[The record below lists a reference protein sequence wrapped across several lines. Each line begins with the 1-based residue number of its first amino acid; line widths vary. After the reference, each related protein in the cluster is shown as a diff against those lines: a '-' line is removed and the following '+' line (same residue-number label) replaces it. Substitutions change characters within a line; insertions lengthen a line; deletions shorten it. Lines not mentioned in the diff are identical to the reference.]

1 MLVKYNGEVSRE
13 SRSYGCSKCGTGR
26 SINGLETYKTVYRT
40 YYSGRL
46 YIFEKGKTYPVD
58 DILGKYLTNLKY
70 TDNNGVIKRQ
80 FEEVADNTESTFVRN
95 VEDTEFAIPKEV
107 PAPKPVVEETPKP
120 TEAPVENK
128 PQPTEETHNS
138 GNPLPKEEEHL

>member
-46 YIFEKGKTYPVD
+46 YIFEKGKIYPVD

-95 VEDTEFAIPKEV
+95 VEDTEFVIPKEE
-107 PAPKPVVEETPKP
+107 PTSKPVVEETPKP
-120 TEAPVENK
+120 TETPVENK
-128 PQPTEETHNS
+128 PQPTEETHNT
-138 GNPLPKEEEHL
+138 GIPIPTDAEHL

>member
-80 FEEVADNTESTFVRN
+80 FEEVEDNTESTFVRN
-95 VEDTEFAIPKEV
+95 VEDSEFAITKEE
-107 PAPKPVVEETPKP
+107 PAPKPVEETPKP
-120 TEAPVENK
+120 TETPVENK
-128 PQPTEETHNS
+128 PKPVEETPNT
-138 GNPLPKEEEHL
+138 GTPLPKEEHL

>member
-80 FEEVADNTESTFVRN
+80 FEEVVDSTESTFVRN
-95 VEDTEFAIPKEV
+95 VEDTEFVIPKEE
-107 PAPKPVVEETPKP
+107 PTPKPAVEEAPKP
-120 TEAPVENK
+120 TETPVENK
-128 PQPTEETHNS
+128 PQPTEETHNT
-138 GNPLPKEEEHL
+138 GIPLPTDAEHL

>member
-80 FEEVADNTESTFVRN
+80 FEEVVDNTESTFVRN
-95 VEDTEFAIPKEV
+95 VEDTEFVIPKEE

-120 TEAPVENK
+120 TDVPVENK

-138 GNPLPKEEEHL
+138 GNPLPTHEEHL

>member
-80 FEEVADNTESTFVRN
+80 FEEVVDNTESTFVRN
-95 VEDTEFAIPKEV
+95 VEDTEFAIPKEE
-107 PAPKPVVEETPKP
+107 PTPKPVVEETPKP

-138 GNPLPKEEEHL
+138 GNPLPTHEEHL

>member
-95 VEDTEFAIPKEV
+95 VEDTEFAIPKEE
-107 PAPKPVVEETPKP
+107 PTPKPVVEETPKP
-120 TEAPVENK
+120 TDVPVENK
-128 PQPTEETHNS
+128 PQPTEETHNT
-138 GNPLPKEEEHL
+138 GIPLPTDAEHL

>member
-1 MLVKYNGEVSRE
+1 MLVKYNGEVSKE

-80 FEEVADNTESTFVRN
+80 FEEVVDNTESTFVRN
-95 VEDTEFAIPKEV
+95 VEDTEFVIPKEE
-107 PAPKPVVEETPKP
+107 PTPKPAVEETPKP
-120 TEAPVENK
+120 TEIPVENK
-128 PQPTEETHNS
+128 PQPTEETHNT
-138 GNPLPKEEEHL
+138 GIPLPTDAEHL